1 MVEREVGRRRKKRG
15 TLPGAA
21 VWGRGEWEAQA
32 LHQRMQSFLSPAG
45 ESKNQ
50 KTAGVFEIRVF
61 LRVYRSPVCRTR

>member
-1 MVEREVGRRRKKRG
+1 MVEREVGEGGARREGLAR
-15 TLPGAA
+15 
-21 VWGRGEWEAQA
+21 GRGVGAGGVGSASPTPEDA
-32 LHQRMQSFLSPAG
+32 SFSPAG